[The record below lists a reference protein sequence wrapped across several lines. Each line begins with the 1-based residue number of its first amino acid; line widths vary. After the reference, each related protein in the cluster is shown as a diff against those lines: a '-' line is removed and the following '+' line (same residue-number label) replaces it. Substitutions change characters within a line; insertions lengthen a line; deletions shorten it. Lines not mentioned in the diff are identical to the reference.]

1 MAGRVSD
8 NMEPIIAEVAERV
21 KAMREMCD
29 ISVEEMA
36 EIVGK
41 TSEEYVRYESGE
53 LDFSFTFLYKVAQKC
68 GIDMVELLTGENPHL
83 SECTFVK
90 NGHGL
95 PIKRHL
101 GYDYYHLGYTLNKRL
116 SETFVVFAPYIEGD
130 NDKTVHYNTHEGNEF
145 DYVLEGSMR
154 FIIDGHPY
162 DLEPGDSVY
171 YNSGLPHGI
180 YATSKNGCKFIASV
194 MKGESK

>member
-1 MAGRVSD
+1 
-8 NMEPIIAEVAERV
+8 
-21 KAMREMCD
+21 MRELCD

-36 EIVGK
+36 EVVGK
-41 TSEEYVRYESGE
+41 TPEEYLVYESGKM
-53 LDFSFTFLYKVAQKC
+53 DFSFTFLYKIAERC
-68 GIDMVELLTGENPHL
+68 GIDMVELLTGDKPHL

-95 PIKRHL
+95 PMKRRTGL
-101 GYDYYHLGYTLNKRL
+101 NYYHLGYTLTNRL

-130 NDKTVHYNTHEGNEF
+130 NDTNIHTSTHEGNEF

-154 FIIDGHPY
+154 FYHDGHFY

-171 YNSGLPHGI
+171 YNSGRPHGM
-180 YATSKNGCKFIASV
+180 YSKSKEGCKFIASV
-194 MKGESK
+194 MKGEER

>member
-1 MAGRVSD
+1 
-8 NMEPIIAEVAERV
+8 MEPNIAEVAERI
-21 KAMREMCD
+21 KAIREMCD

-36 EIVGK
+36 EVVGK
-41 TSEEYVRYESGE
+41 TPEEYVTYESGSM
-53 LDFSFTFLYKVAQKC
+53 DFSFTFLYKVAQKC

-90 NGHGL
+90 AGHGL

-130 NDKTVHYNTHEGNEF
+130 NDENVHLSTHAGEEF
-145 DYVLEGSMR
+145 DYVLEGTMR
-154 FIIDGHPY
+154 FVHDGHFY

-180 YATSKNGCKFIASV
+180 YATSKEGCKFIACV
-194 MKGESK
+194 IKGRQE

>member
-41 TSEEYVRYESGE
+41 TPEEYLEYESGK

-90 NGHGL
+90 AGHGL

-130 NDKTVHYNTHEGNEF
+130 NDKNVHFNTHEGNEF
-145 DYVLEGSMR
+145 DYVLEGSDTPMTSNPGTPS
-154 FIIDGHPY
+154 ITTADSPTASMPHPRT
-162 DLEPGDSVY
+162 D
-171 YNSGLPHGI
+171 
-180 YATSKNGCKFIASV
+180 AS
-194 MKGESK
+194 S

>member
-1 MAGRVSD
+1 MSD

-41 TSEEYVRYESGE
+41 TPEEYLEYESGK

-90 NGHGL
+90 AGHGL

-101 GYDYYHLGYTLNKRL
+101 GYDY
-116 SETFVVFAPYIEGD
+116 
-130 NDKTVHYNTHEGNEF
+130 
-145 DYVLEGSMR
+145 
-154 FIIDGHPY
+154 
-162 DLEPGDSVY
+162 
-171 YNSGLPHGI
+171 
-180 YATSKNGCKFIASV
+180 
-194 MKGESK
+194 

>member
-1 MAGRVSD
+1 
-8 NMEPIIAEVAERV
+8 MEPIIAEVAERV

-36 EIVGK
+36 AIVEK
-41 TSEEYVRYESGE
+41 TPEEYLEYESGK
-53 LDFSFTFLYKVAQKC
+53 LDFSFTFLYKVAQRC

-90 NGHGL
+90 AGHGL
-95 PIKRHL
+95 PIKRHK
-101 GYDYYHLGYTLNKRL
+101 GYDYYHLGYTLNHRL

-130 NDKTVHYNTHEGNEF
+130 NDQNAHFNTHEGNEF

-154 FIIDGHPY
+154 FIIDGHAY

>member
-1 MAGRVSD
+1 
-8 NMEPIIAEVAERV
+8 
-21 KAMREMCD
+21 
-29 ISVEEMA
+29 
-36 EIVGK
+36 
-41 TSEEYVRYESGE
+41 
-53 LDFSFTFLYKVAQKC
+53 
-68 GIDMVELLTGENPHL
+68 MVELLTGENPHL

-90 NGHGL
+90 AGHGL

-130 NDKTVHYNTHEGNEF
+130 NDKNVHFNTHEGNEF